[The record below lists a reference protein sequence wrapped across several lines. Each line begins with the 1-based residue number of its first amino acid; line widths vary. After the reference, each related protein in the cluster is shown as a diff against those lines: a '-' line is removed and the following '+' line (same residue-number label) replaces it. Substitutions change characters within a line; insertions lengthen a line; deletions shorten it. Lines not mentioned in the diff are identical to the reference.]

1 VPFVGK
7 RGKAWEVLIEKA
19 MIQVKGLHKTFFT
32 ESGRVQAIRDVNFD
46 VAKGEAF
53 TLLGPS
59 GCGKT
64 TLLRSIAGLERPD
77 DGELIIGEQVVFGD
91 RGRIMLP
98 AHDRGV
104 GMVFQSYAI
113 WPHLTVFQN
122 VAFPLVYGNFKT
134 QKAKVRRRVL
144 RALDSVQLQGLDD
157 RPAPLLS
164 GGQQQRVAL
173 ARALVYEPRVLLL
186 DEPLSNLD
194 AKLRAE
200 MRLEIRSL
208 VKRLNITTIYV
219 THDQEEAL
227 VLSDRIAVMH
237 QGKIVQIGTPLD
249 VYLRPSNDYVAG
261 FVGESNLLSGTVME
275 GLSEDGSRPV
285 TSPLGLLSSP
295 VPQDL
300 NVGASVT
307 VMFRP
312 EELIASRERDS
323 HKQNVFTGRIDR
335 LAFLGNRF
343 RCEIQIGSSMVLG
356 EFSSSLEIQEG
367 QEITVEIP
375 SNRIRVFVQ

>member
-1 VPFVGK
+1 
-7 RGKAWEVLIEKA
+7 
-19 MIQVKGLHKTFFT
+19 MIKVKQLYKTFTT
-32 ESGRVQAIRDVNFD
+32 EAGKVQAIQGVNFE
-46 VAKGEAF
+46 VARGEIF

-77 DGELIIGEQVVFGD
+77 DGELIIGEEVVFGD
-91 RGRIMLP
+91 HGMIMVP
-98 AHDRGV
+98 PHSRGV

-122 VAFPLVYGNFKT
+122 VAFPLLYGNFRVP
-134 QKAKVRRRVL
+134 KAEVRRRVMH
-144 RALDSVQLQGLDD
+144 ALDSVQLGGLED

-173 ARALVYEPRVLLL
+173 ARALVYEPKVLLL

-194 AKLRAE
+194 AQLRAE
-200 MRLEIRSL
+200 MRLEIREL
-208 VKRLNITTIYV
+208 VKRLEITTMYV

-237 QGKIVQIGTPLD
+237 QGRLVQIGTPHD

-261 FVGESNLLSGTVME
+261 FVGESNLLQARVDSGV
-275 GLSEDGSRPV
+275 SEDGSRIV
-285 TSPLGLLSSP
+285 SSP
-295 VPQDL
+295 MGPLACFMSQQVNTGQT
-300 NVGASVT
+300 VT

-312 EELIASRERDS
+312 DELIICKQ
-323 HKQNVFTGRIDR
+323 HNGNKQNVFTGRIER
-335 LAFLGNRF
+335 IAFLGNRH
-343 RCEIQIGSSMVLG
+343 RCEIQIGSCVVSG
-356 EFSSSLEIQEG
+356 EFSSSFEIQQG
-367 QEITVEIP
+367 QVLTVEIP
-375 SNRIRVFVQ
+375 PKKIYVFVK